1 MVLHAE
7 MDMFIFNEG
16 AQLPIPIYMTNW
28 SKLPTAVV
36 AKRKWVSSFHPLF
49 FKFEQ
54 NDCQAK
60 LVKSQVVCE

>member
-49 FKFEQ
+49 F
-54 NDCQAK
+54 
-60 LVKSQVVCE
+60 LI